1 MKLSVLLMI
10 ANWLPQPLADQT
22 CLAAT
27 LYLEARDQ
35 PVLGQI
41 AVAEVALRRQAN
53 SPWPDDLCRVLT
65 QPKQFALSLVSQ
77 RYLFRN
83 LPAWNRA
90 WAIAGATMQRW
101 SINGERLSVVPEAD
115 HFFAHHRVT
124 PAWAASGEQVARIG
138 DHAFYRLAP

>member
-1 MKLSVLLMI
+1 MKLSILLMI

-41 AVAEVALRRQAN
+41 AVAEVALRRQAG
-53 SPWPDDLCRVLT
+53 SAWPNDLCSVLT
-65 QPKQFALSLVSQ
+65 QPRQFALTLVSG
-77 RYLFRN
+77 RYRIRN
-83 LPAWNRA
+83 LGAWKRA

-101 SINGERLSVVPEAD
+101 SVSGEQFAVVPEAD
-115 HFFAHHRVT
+115 HFFAHQRVT
-124 PAWAASGEQVARIG
+124 PAWAASGHQVARIG
-138 DHAFYRLAP
+138 DHAFYRLSP